1 MRANRL
7 FVVCFVAL
15 ACAASTGCISFE
27 EDVFLNQDNSGE
39 FVLQL
44 SMPDFPD
51 SMTKS
56 SPANAVEKTPQQQLA
71 DLRQQLTA
79 GLPSSV
85 ALEQIK
91 EIRENGS
98 IGFCAIFKF
107 KNVKDIE
114 PALAALGKG
123 NGKET
128 GLADNSQWK
137 MAIEK
142 IGGKNLFTSSVY
154 YEIQDDKEKQT
165 KKTAEGAQS
174 AGAAQPAKSPE
185 KSNDMGS
192 DLDQQLKPLLMGMV
206 RMRFVLHTPSKI
218 TDSNADIVLR
228 DNTAIWN
235 SSMIAFLN
243 SKKPIEMRAT
253 Y

>member
-7 FVVCFVAL
+7 FVVCFVAV
-15 ACAASTGCISFE
+15 ACAVSTGCISFE
-27 EDVFLNQDNSGE
+27 EEVFLNQDNSGE

-51 SMTKS
+51 SMTKG
-56 SPANAVEKTPQQQLA
+56 SPTNAVEKSPQEQLA
-71 DLRQQLTA
+71 DLKQQLTA

-91 EIRENGS
+91 EVREHGS
-98 IGFCAIFKF
+98 IGFYAIFKF
-107 KNVKDIE
+107 KNVRDIE

-123 NGKET
+123 NGKT
-128 GLADNSQWK
+128 GLSDNSQWK
-137 MAIEK
+137 MAIEN
-142 IGGKNLFTSSVY
+142 IAGKNVFTSSVY
-154 YEIQDDKEKQT
+154 YQIQDDKEKQPDRKPENT
-165 KKTAEGAQS
+165 QS
-174 AGAAQPAKSPE
+174 AGSAAQPAKST
-185 KSNDMGS
+185 DMGS
-192 DLDQQLKPLLMGMV
+192 DLDQQLEPLLMGMI